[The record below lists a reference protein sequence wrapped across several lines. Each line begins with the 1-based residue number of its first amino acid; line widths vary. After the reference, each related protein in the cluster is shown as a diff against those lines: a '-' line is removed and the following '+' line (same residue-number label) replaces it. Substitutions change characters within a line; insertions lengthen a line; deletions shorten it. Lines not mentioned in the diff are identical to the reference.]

1 MRQLDLF
8 VGGMRCRRCVREVT
22 ARLRDVAGVETVS
35 ANASDSVVRL
45 SGSMRLADV
54 LDAFTGTSY
63 RPLWGQFRLADGD
76 IVTVPFTVEAS

>member
-35 ANASDSVVRL
+35 ANPTDSAVRL
-45 SGSMRLADV
+45 SGSMQLADV
-54 LDAFTGTSY
+54 LAAFTGTSY
-63 RPLWGQFRLADGD
+63 RPQLTGAISGD
-76 IVTVPFTVEAS
+76 RGETAAGKSAP